1 MKPSASTDR
10 SVEMTQRRPIDVKAY
25 IRRSQDA
32 PCFVCELLA
41 GNPDYR
47 HHSPGPADLGIPAPP
62 VQVLLC
68 C

>member
-1 MKPSASTDR
+1 
-10 SVEMTQRRPIDVKAY
+10 MTQRRPIDVKAY